1 MFTSRAEYRLVLRE
15 DNADQRLLEYGY
27 NFGLVSKDLYDKY
40 LERMEKV
47 KREKTR
53 LKRVFVSISSFSHLL
68 GETENNRKMC
78 LAKILRMPEITYEDI
93 KPVDW
98 EARELPKEVY
108 EQVELEI
115 KYEGY
120 IKRQIQEIEKAK
132 KLESMVIPKD
142 FNYENLIGFKT
153 EALEKLKKTKPI
165 SVGQATRISGVSPG
179 DIAVLMVHLKK
190 FAGDSSTVHSRQSTA
205 KNRSTD

>member
-1 MFTSRAEYRLVLRE
+1 FTSRAEYRLVLRE

-27 NFGLVSKDLYDKY
+27 KFGLVSKNSHDKY
-40 LERMEKV
+40 LERMERV

-53 LKRVFVSISSFSHLL
+53 LRRVFVSISSFSHLL
-68 GETENNRKMC
+68 GEMENNRKMC
-78 LAKILRMPEITYEDI
+78 LAKILRMPEITYQDI
-93 KPVDW
+93 KPIDW
-98 EARELPKEVY
+98 EARELPREVY

-132 KLESMVIPKD
+132 KLESMVIPED
-142 FNYENLIGFKT
+142 FDYNNLIGFKT

-190 FAGDSSTVHSRQSTA
+190 FVGNTSADSRPSSAA
-205 KNRSTD
+205 KDKSTD